1 MAHFEPLAQFILSF
15 EGGFV
20 NDPKDRGGATNRG
33 VTIGTWRSQGYD
45 KNGDGVIDVKDLR
58 LITAEDATRIMRRN
72 YWNRYR
78 ADSINDQ
85 SVANI
90 LVDWLWLSGRWAIVL
105 VQEML
110 GLKADGIVG
119 PKTIAAINSVSPAAL
134 FVRIKDRRVRYIDD
148 LIKRKPSQKHF
159 ENGWRRRLDAIRYGS
174 MIDNNKNKITW

>member
-20 NDPKDRGGATNRG
+20 NDPKDRGGATYRG

-90 LVDWLWLSGRWAIVL
+90 LVDWLWLSGR
-105 VQEML
+105 
-110 GLKADGIVG
+110 
-119 PKTIAAINSVSPAAL
+119 
-134 FVRIKDRRVRYIDD
+134 
-148 LIKRKPSQKHF
+148 
-159 ENGWRRRLDAIRYGS
+159 
-174 MIDNNKNKITW
+174 